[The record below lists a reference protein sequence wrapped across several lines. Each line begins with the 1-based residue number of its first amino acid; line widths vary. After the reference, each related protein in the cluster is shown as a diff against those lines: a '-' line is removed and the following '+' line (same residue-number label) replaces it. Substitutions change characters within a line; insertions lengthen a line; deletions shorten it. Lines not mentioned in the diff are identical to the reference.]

1 MNNDIPQT
9 LLNYNNIKLI
19 CNNDSNINIK
29 INIYLQELLNELKK
43 EINTYGELWDIYK
56 KYTNP
61 YEYIHTNY
69 TNKSLCKLKPL
80 SRSFY
85 KMVELINYF
94 KLDRQFNGK
103 TINTFHLAEG
113 PGGFIEAL
121 VYIRNNK
128 NDKYYGMSLVNNDKN
143 VPGWRKS
150 THFLNNN
157 KNVYIEKGLDNS
169 GDLLVLKN
177 LEYCYLKYKCSMD
190 LITGDGGFDFS
201 VDFNKQEILSLR
213 LIYSQI
219 CYALIMQKQGG
230 TFILK
235 IFDIFTEPT
244 IDFLYLLC
252 SLYNSVVIMKPETS
266 RIANSEKYIICKGYK
281 INDDTELYKIL
292 IKTFVDVIN
301 NNYIHRILNIEIPN
315 YFLNKIKEINTLL
328 GQQQMENIS
337 CTFTLIKS
345 NNTLKIDTY
354 KKNNLNKCIKW
365 CSKHNLPVNKFN

>member
-266 RIANSEKYIICKGYK
+266 RIANSEK
-281 INDDTELYKIL
+281 
-292 IKTFVDVIN
+292 
-301 NNYIHRILNIEIPN
+301 
-315 YFLNKIKEINTLL
+315 
-328 GQQQMENIS
+328 
-337 CTFTLIKS
+337 
-345 NNTLKIDTY
+345 
-354 KKNNLNKCIKW
+354 
-365 CSKHNLPVNKFN
+365 